1 MLSRESK
8 VEKAKKFAKEALA
21 KQVKISLKFEIE
33 EVSLIT
39 FLAFSYRKN
48 FRYEIEMNEKSI
60 YFPEKSHSHEILFGL
75 QKITCI
81 IEHHESEDLLKV
93 EHVL

>member
-1 MLSRESK
+1 MYILLSRESR

-33 EVSLIT
+33 EVSLIM

-60 YFPEKSHSHEILFGL
+60 YFP
-75 QKITCI
+75 
-81 IEHHESEDLLKV
+81 
-93 EHVL
+93 